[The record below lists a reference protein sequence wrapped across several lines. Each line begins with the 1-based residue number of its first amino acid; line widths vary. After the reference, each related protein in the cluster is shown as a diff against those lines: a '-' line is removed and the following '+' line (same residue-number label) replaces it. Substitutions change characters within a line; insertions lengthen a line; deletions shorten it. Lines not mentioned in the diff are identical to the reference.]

1 MRLPRP
7 DRSGLAMTG
16 AQPACGEKGNMNT
29 NEKKLA
35 VERARKRL
43 IKAQND
49 FHLKQSKLPW
59 LVKLDMM
66 GEMLDMVATLKK
78 AKRDKGM

>member
-1 MRLPRP
+1 MV
-7 DRSGLAMTG
+7 
-16 AQPACGEKGNMNT
+16 MNT

-35 VERARKRL
+35 INKARKRL

-66 GEMLDMVATLKK
+66 GEMLDMVAVMKNSKK
-78 AKRDKGM
+78 DQRGNHLGGAPEAE

>member
-1 MRLPRP
+1 M
-7 DRSGLAMTG
+7 GK
-16 AQPACGEKGNMNT
+16 KGNMNT

-35 VERARKRL
+35 IRIARKRL

-49 FHLKQSKLPW
+49 FHFKQSKLPW

-66 GEMLDMVATLKK
+66 GEMLDMVAVMKNGRK
-78 AKRDKGM
+78 NQRGNHPGSAPEAE

>member
-1 MRLPRP
+1 
-7 DRSGLAMTG
+7 
-16 AQPACGEKGNMNT
+16 MNT
-29 NEKKLA
+29 DEKK
-35 VERARKRL
+35 RAIQKVRKRL

-66 GEMLDMVATLKK
+66 GEMLDMVAVMKDGKK
-78 AKRDKGM
+78 DQRGNQLGGAPEAE

>member
-1 MRLPRP
+1 
-7 DRSGLAMTG
+7 
-16 AQPACGEKGNMNT
+16 MNT

-35 VERARKRL
+35 VKRARKRL

-66 GEMLDMVATLKK
+66 GEMLDMVAVMKHGRK
-78 AKRDKGM
+78 NQNE

>member
-1 MRLPRP
+1 
-7 DRSGLAMTG
+7 
-16 AQPACGEKGNMNT
+16 MNT

-35 VERARKRL
+35 IKRARKRL

-49 FHLKQSKLPW
+49 FHIEQSKLPW

-66 GEMLDMVATLKK
+66 GEMLDMVAVMKDGKK
-78 AKRDKGM
+78 KKGE